1 MRKSM
6 LELKV
11 KRMIWAKPGTV
22 KTGRQE
28 VKEHLL
34 VYTTE

>member
-1 MRKSM
+1 
-6 LELKV
+6 
-11 KRMIWAKPGTV
+11 MIWAKPGTV

-34 VYTTE
+34 VYTTEWETTET